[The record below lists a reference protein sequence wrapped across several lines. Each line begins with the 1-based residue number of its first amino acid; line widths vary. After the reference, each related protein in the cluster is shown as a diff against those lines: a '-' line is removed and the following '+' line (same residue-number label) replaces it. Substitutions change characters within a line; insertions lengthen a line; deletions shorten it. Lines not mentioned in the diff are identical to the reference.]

1 MTALE
6 TQLTRPL
13 LFWISPGDTRCASR
27 GDAAVAFCVVAT
39 MHVVAVWSIA
49 PAVMP
54 AGSLA
59 SARLVAPLLFLQMAI
74 VVATLAVRWALV
86 TYFVWSL
93 STWRNARV
101 KEAIPYFGVVV
112 MADAVTAAQMSV
124 VSMVARVSD
133 AGARSYLQAPRM
145 GLDLAIAPSSPLGAA
160 FLSSVDGFAIW
171 YAIIV
176 SIGLE
181 AACGVRR
188 RDAIMIVLFMWVFSV
203 ALRVI
208 LPAVAG

>member
-6 TQLTRPL
+6 TQLARPL

-27 GDAAVAFCVVAT
+27 SDAAVAFSVIAT

-49 PAVMP
+49 PAVLP

-59 SARLVAPLLFLQMAI
+59 SVTVVAPLLLLQMAI
-74 VVATLAVRWALV
+74 VVATLAVRWTLV

-93 STWRNARV
+93 SIWRNARV
-101 KEAIPYFGVVV
+101 KQAVPYFGVVV
-112 MADAVTAAQMSV
+112 MADAVTAAQMAV
-124 VSMVARVSD
+124 VSMAARFSD

-145 GLDLAIAPSSPLGAA
+145 GLDLVVAPASPLGAA
-160 FLSSVDGFAIW
+160 FLSSVDGFAVW
-171 YAIIV
+171 YGIIV
-176 SIGLE
+176 TIGLE
-181 AACGVRR
+181 AACGIRR
-188 RDAIMIVLFMWVFSV
+188 RDAILIVLLMWVISV